1 MRSFKE
7 YYEDWCPLRN
17 LALLD
22 DATVKMIKTLSSHI
36 YIKSGVNHMPLTHSS
51 VAHKF
56 NDSIVKKFFLIF
68 HRSNPFGYLKT
79 QWKQCN
85 LGGPLCVDSLK
96 V

>member
-36 YIKSGVNHMPLTHSS
+36 YQVWSQSH
-51 VAHKF
+51 A
-56 NDSIVKKFFLIF
+56 
-68 HRSNPFGYLKT
+68 SNPFIRGS
-79 QWKQCN
+79 QI
-85 LGGPLCVDSLK
+85 
-96 V
+96 